1 VAGSGSGTRFE
12 GCVPISIKVKIR
24 VKMGVL
30 EVFEVMME
38 VEEGIVN
45 ILRGGVGVD
54 MLPHLLE
61 IFSFKMM

>member
-1 VAGSGSGTRFE
+1 VAESGSGTRFE
-12 GCVPISIKVKIR
+12 GCVPISIKGKIR
-24 VKMGVL
+24 VKIGDL
-30 EVFEVMME
+30 EVFEVVME

-45 ILRGGVGVD
+45 ILRGVGVD